1 MPLDTEIMEE
11 LQMILEEAL
20 YQFQELT
27 NDDNAQQADFMQLVV
42 TFLQD
47 VILATIDLTELSFS
61 GFVPGTYVDIEAVDN
76 LEDNLAIKKM
86 LSENCMASYSVSDI
100 VPDDK
105 AETTNYLG
113 DELLTALFMDI
124 HELLQQLHNRKM
136 LLRGIEFFL
145 DNLPHQEFENPFDM
159 LENFQKHLSMVLND
173 AEGETLTRIH

>member
-1 MPLDTEIMEE
+1 MSLDTEILEE

-20 YQFQELT
+20 FQLQELT

-61 GFVPGTYVDIEAVDN
+61 GFVPDTYVNIEAIDN

-100 VPDDK
+100 VLDDK
-105 AETTNYLG
+105 AETTNYLS
-113 DELLTALFMDI
+113 DKLLTDLFIDI

-145 DNLPHQEFENPFDM
+145 DNLSYQEFENPFDM
-159 LENFQKHLSMVLND
+159 LESFQKHLSVVLND
-173 AEGETLTRIH
+173 MEGEPLARIH